1 MGVDLR
7 LILVHGDVSEQRE
20 HLDLVVDLDLLVRF
34 ALAVEVAEDSTAE
47 GADRSEAGQLKRRAS

>member
-20 HLDLVVDLDLLVRF
+20 HLDLVDLDLLVRL